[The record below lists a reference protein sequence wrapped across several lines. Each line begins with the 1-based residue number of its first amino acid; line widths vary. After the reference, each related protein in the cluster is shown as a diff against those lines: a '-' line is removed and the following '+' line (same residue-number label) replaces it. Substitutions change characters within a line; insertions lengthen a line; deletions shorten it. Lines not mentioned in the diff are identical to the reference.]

1 MKKAILEGY
10 IGIKFDAICMDK
22 KIPAPYE
29 EYKTSFQKN
38 GLRLLQ
44 YNMAPANGGNMS
56 TRFGKGFLI
65 TASGCNLGCVED
77 DEVIFVEEFSLE
89 NKWVKYRGCCP
100 PSSETFLHGLL
111 YKKKSDIQSVIHAH
125 DEIATSMELS
135 GVLAETEREEPYGT
149 VELAHICLETFRKGN
164 DIIVLKNHGYVAIG
178 SSLTRTTDAIINMH
192 HHLLQLVEKDAG
204 RGLPLGPQAAGG
216 KEN

>member
-1 MKKAILEGY
+1 MAKPVLDGY
-10 IGIKFDAICMDK
+10 IGIKFEAICMDK
-22 KIPAPYE
+22 KLPAPGK
-29 EYKTSFQKN
+29 EYKDSFKEN

-56 TRFGKGFLI
+56 TRFEKGFLI

-77 DEVIFVEEFSLE
+77 DEITYVEEFSLE

-111 YKKKSDIQSVIHAH
+111 YNEKKDIEAVIHAH
-125 DEIATSMELS
+125 DEVATSMKLS
-135 GVLAETEREEPYGT
+135 GILDETGREEPYGT
-149 VELAHICLETFRKGN
+149 VELARICLETFRKGK

-178 SSLTRTTDAIINMH
+178 SSLTRTTDTIINMH
-192 HHLLQLVEKDAG
+192 HHLLQLKKKDA
-204 RGLPLGPQAAGG
+204 
-216 KEN
+216 